1 MKQNLYF
8 LFIILFSILGS
19 KSGLFSQCLDNDLAF
34 QAGEKITYE
43 VAYNLGN
50 IYINAGE
57 VYFKAD
63 ITNLNNQTYFFFES
77 FGQSYRQYDWIYK
90 VRDKFQ
96 SVVEPDSFLP
106 YWFTRDTY
114 EGGYEVNN
122 RYDYDFEHKRVIAST
137 SNSDKPLTIET
148 LPIDPCTFD
157 VLTAIYYAR
166 SLDFDQYEPGEK
178 IPIKF
183 IIDGEFYELYIRL
196 AGNETIKNRDG
207 KTYKTIKFSAQLVE
221 GTIFK
226 GGEDLY
232 VWITDDKN
240 KIPVLI
246 EAKIIVGSIKAYMT
260 GYDGLKYELE
270 SLIEED

>member
-1 MKQNLYF
+1 MKQNL
-8 LFIILFSILGS
+8 LLQIVILILILFSFE
-19 KSGLFSQCLDNDLAF
+19 GLFSQCIDNDPAF

-57 VYFKAD
+57 VYFKTET
-63 ITNLNNQTYFFFES
+63 TNLNNQAYFFFES
-77 FGQSYRQYDWIYK
+77 FGQSYRQYDWIFK

-96 SVVEPDSFLP
+96 SVVESESFQP

-122 RYDYDFEHKRVIAST
+122 RYDYDFAHKRVIAST

-148 LPIDPCTFD
+148 LPIEPCTFD

-166 SLDFDQYEPGEK
+166 CLNFEQYEPGEI

-183 IIDGEFYELYIRL
+183 IIDGEFHELYIRL